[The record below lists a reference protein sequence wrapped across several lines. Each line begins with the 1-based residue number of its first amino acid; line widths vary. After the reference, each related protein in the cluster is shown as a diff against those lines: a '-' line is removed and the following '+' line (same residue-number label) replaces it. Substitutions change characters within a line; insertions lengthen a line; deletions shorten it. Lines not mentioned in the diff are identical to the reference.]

1 MCSKRRM
8 NVWRSSPPARLRA
21 GGTSFGCVF
30 GSCLIGEAYAYGTK
44 DDFWRRNRDAVK
56 ALNTHA
62 KDFNP
67 HYPTC
72 VAYTPLARPVL
83 ESFLIQR
90 GLMSKPRR
98 RSDLF
103 HSGFLNKL
111 YLRLN
116 ETVFHDTS
124 RVCIPFA
131 FTIMTFPL
139 IVLCRQSCST
149 TVAVGMS
156 SR

>member
-1 MCSKRRM
+1 M
-8 NVWRSSPPARLRA
+8 
-21 GGTSFGCVF
+21 
-30 GSCLIGEAYAYGTK
+30 
-44 DDFWRRNRDAVK
+44 RRNRDAVK

-124 RVCIPFA
+124 RVRIPFA
-131 FTIMTFPL
+131 STIMTFPL
-139 IVLCRQSCST
+139 ILFCRQSCST